1 VQQARHDSVACTLV
15 ESQVQPESQV
25 QQARQDSVAC
35 VLRFNV
41 NVDQRDAERRRHCQS
56 NAPSIETRSMCLSAQ
71 FASFIA
77 VCLTG
82 CFLCAKTKRQRDR
95 LPTCLSLCCT
105 HTHTHTHWY
114 KHAHTRTHTLMHTR
128 THTHAHTHTSSA
140 LRKLVARLKLSL
152 AASMRRRSTML
163 RCTLALI
170 AVCRKLYP
178 VQKMFTAA
186 HCQSRFVAAYSKE
199 GKMIQFSVLSPF
211 SPKNA
216 A

>member
-1 VQQARHDSVACTLV
+1 
-15 ESQVQPESQV
+15 
-25 QQARQDSVAC
+25 
-35 VLRFNV
+35 
-41 NVDQRDAERRRHCQS
+41 
-56 NAPSIETRSMCLSAQ
+56 MCLSAQ
-71 FASFIA
+71 FASFMA
-77 VCLTG
+77 VSLTG
-82 CFLCAKTKRQRDR
+82 CVLCAKTNRLRDR
-95 LPTCLSLCCT
+95 LPACLSLCCT
-105 HTHTHTHWY
+105 HTHTHSLTHSLTQWHT
-114 KHAHTRTHTLMHTR
+114 HARTHSCIDARTRTHTRTR
-128 THTHAHTHTSSA
+128 SG
-140 LRKLVARLKLSL
+140 LRKLAARLKLSL
-152 AASMRRRSTML
+152 AASMKRRSTML